1 MWGRHWQR
9 GLYPHFI
16 LTMGQGEVLNI
27 IEKEKIVT
35 INEIMGKTNIAKRSL
50 QQSLSRMVGRLEIQR
65 IKVKSGNRII
75 KYYIENDI
83 CFN

>member
-1 MWGRHWQR
+1 
-9 GLYPHFI
+9 
-16 LTMGQGEVLNI
+16 MGQGEVLNI
-27 IEKEKIVT
+27 IKKEKIVT

-83 CFN
+83 RFN